1 MARKN
6 EEFSQGDLARMMRK
20 PEAQELMARLRQLDS
35 AALQQ
40 AVQQAMRGNTDGARE
55 LLTPLM
61 QDPTVQNLADRMR
74 DNHGGI

>member
-6 EEFSQGDLARMMRK
+6 EEFSQNDLARMMRR

-35 AALQQ
+35 SALQQ
-40 AVQQAMRGNTDGARE
+40 AVQQAMRGNTDEAKE

-61 QDPTVQNLADRMR
+61 RDPTVQDLAGKMR
-74 DNHGGI
+74 DSHGGI

>member
-6 EEFSQGDLARMMRK
+6 EEFSQGDLARMLRK

-40 AVQQAMRGNTDGARE
+40 AVQQAMRGNTEEAKQI
-55 LLTPLM
+55 LTPMM
-61 QDPTVQNLADRMR
+61 QDPTVQDLAGRMR
-74 DNHGGI
+74 DSHGGI

>member
-35 AALQQ
+35 TALQQ

-61 QDPTVQNLADRMR
+61 HDPTVQDLADRMR
-74 DNHGGI
+74 DSHGGI

>member
-6 EEFSQGDLARMMRK
+6 EEFSQGELARMLRQ

-35 AALQQ
+35 GALQQ
-40 AVQQAMRGNTDGARE
+40 AVQQAMSGNTEGAKE

-61 QDPTVQNLADRMR
+61 QDPTVQNLTERMR
-74 DNHGGI
+74 DSHGGI

>member
-1 MARKN
+1 MVRKN
-6 EEFSQGDLARMMRK
+6 EEFSQGDLARMLRK
-20 PEAQELMARLRQLDS
+20 PEAQELMARLRELDS

-40 AVQQAMRGNTDGARE
+40 AVQKAMQGNTEEARS

-74 DNHGGI
+74 DSHGGI